1 MSDKETLEKL
11 LRDVD
16 TFRFKS
22 GFGLISFEE
31 SDAIR
36 GLLEDN
42 ERLRALSVW
51 GTTEPVGPLF
61 DRLKSAEAR
70 IDAALALH
78 MPNVIQGKHQ
88 RFEVCPVCSTRDG
101 DAEDSPCP
109 TVKALKGEK

>member
-70 IDAALALH
+70 IDAVLALH
-78 MPNVIQGKHQ
+78 FQ
-88 RFEVCPVCSTRDG
+88 RYPHGRDNPG
-101 DAEDSPCP
+101 FCADCIAPYPCP
-109 TVKALKGEK
+109 TVKILTGEK

>member
-1 MSDKETLEKL
+1 MRGAMTG
-11 LRDVD
+11 D
-16 TFRFKS
+16 TSEDYARRRVRE
-22 GFGLISFEE
+22 LTEE
-31 SDAIR
+31 IKRLHAEV
-36 GLLEDN
+36 LYEQ
-42 ERLRALSVW
+42 ERNHNNVHAYQ
-51 GTTEPVGPLF
+51 E
-61 DRLKSAEAR
+61 R